1 VASAVAGGVCNV
13 LVIAGGPSILKWAV
27 ADVPG
32 VRALVTTPVDVRT
45 GNLWRAF
52 DEETRFDVC
61 LWDLESS
68 ELAEFGPLS
77 DQVKPLMNAGGAI
90 LGFHWNIDRTAIPID
105 AIRAANADFARVT
118 VETLPRLVNA
128 VERGRLAIA
137 ARRPLPS
144 PSKLLGRLMRA
155 LRKTAVAVPAPF
167 PAPGAPSPAPAPAPC
182 STITIAMCLPCALDA
197 ASPEATA
204 KRG

>member
-1 VASAVAGGVCNV
+1 
-13 LVIAGGPSILKWAV
+13 
-27 ADVPG
+27 
-32 VRALVTTPVDVRT
+32 
-45 GNLWRAF
+45 
-52 DEETRFDVC
+52 
-61 LWDLESS
+61 
-68 ELAEFGPLS
+68 
-77 DQVKPLMNAGGAI
+77 MNAGGAI

-118 VETLPRLVNA
+118 VDNLPSLLNA
-128 VERGRLAIA
+128 LERGRLAIA
-137 ARRPLPS
+137 ARQPLPS